1 MSLYDIV
8 GVNFNSFS
16 SEITRKI
23 STRSTS
29 VRNGESGRERGKLM
43 RMRRKEEVWTLK
55 WPP

>member
-8 GVNFNSFS
+8 GVKFNSFS